1 MTDHNASV
9 ATNQLRRDIAAAL
22 DQDTVDADAYLDGA
36 YLEAAFSAG
45 FEVADLA
52 RAHDVSKNTTSST
65 KRLQRTVPLVD
76 CGTPIPTPYRG
87 MTDGGD
93 RHSQRR
99 RRR

>member
-52 RAHDVSKNTTSST
+52 RAHDVSKKTIYRSMDRHDLKHETPPKNGPAR
-65 KRLQRTVPLVD
+65 RLWDSHPDTVP
-76 CGTPIPTPYRG
+76 
-87 MTDGGD
+87 GD
-93 RHSQRR
+93 D
-99 RRR
+99 